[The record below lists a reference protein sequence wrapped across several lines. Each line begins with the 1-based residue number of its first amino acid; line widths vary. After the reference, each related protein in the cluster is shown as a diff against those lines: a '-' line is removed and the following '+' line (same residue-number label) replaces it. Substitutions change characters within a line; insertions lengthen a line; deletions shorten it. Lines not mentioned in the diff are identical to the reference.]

1 MTTALHVRLL
11 NVLAFLAWLALPE
24 RVTASWRWC
33 RRTFGGR
40 WSRGHD
46 GRRWRPVKACP
57 GPMWSELLGGE
68 PVRAGVCFDD
78 PVTGESACHC
88 EVWP

>member
-24 RVTASWRWC
+24 RVSASWRWY

-40 WSRGHD
+40 WSRGPD

-57 GPMWSELLGGE
+57 GVMWATIIGGG
-68 PVRAGVCFDD
+68 PVPEGVCYDA
-78 PVTGESACHC
+78 PGVGGACHC